1 MEQRRVDAHILLSAS
16 ASRHS
21 LSAAL
26 PSKFQVFPLPNSF
39 STTTRSLNCLQCF
52 DTVGW
57 VAGRASGTV
66 FCVSK
71 IQIGFTFLVPAHL
84 GSPGKR
90 AVKWACV
97 FQVLEILQT
106 TPPNMHGKV
115 TVSGTYSCLSLQF
128 IAQIIFY
135 KQIYC
140 T

>member
-1 MEQRRVDAHILLSAS
+1 MRIFCRLHLHHGILCLQHCLANSKSFHYQTHFPRLS
-16 ASRHS
+16 
-21 LSAAL
+21 
-26 PSKFQVFPLPNSF
+26 
-39 STTTRSLNCLQCF
+39 RSLNCLQCF
-52 DTVGW
+52 DAVGW

-66 FCVSK
+66 SCFSK
-71 IQIGFTFLVPAHL
+71 IQIRFTFLVPAHL

-90 AVKWACV
+90 AVKWVCV

-128 IAQIIFY
+128 MAQIVFY